1 MVDPKDA
8 PNVTIPML
16 MIPSKDEPKEDVD
29 KYEQGLQVP
38 HKIEWFHDQIHGF
51 MAARGN
57 LEDENVRKAYER
69 GYKEVLSFFNQ
80 HL

>member
-16 MIPSKDEPKEDVD
+16 MIPSKDESKEDVD
-29 KYEQGLQVP
+29 KYEQALQVP
-38 HKIEWFHDQIHGF
+38 YKVEWFNDQIHGF

-69 GYKEVLSFFNQ
+69 GYKEVLSFFSQ